1 MKDTILY
8 DTTVGSHTLL
18 YVSWERREK
27 IDIPPHVGDHVL
39 DRGGIKERLREL
51 LCYPSSVLLSPGIN
65 IYF

>member
-27 IDIPPHVGDHVL
+27 IDIPPHVADHVL
-39 DRGGIKERLREL
+39 DRGGIKEL
-51 LCYPSSVLLSPGIN
+51 L
-65 IYF
+65 